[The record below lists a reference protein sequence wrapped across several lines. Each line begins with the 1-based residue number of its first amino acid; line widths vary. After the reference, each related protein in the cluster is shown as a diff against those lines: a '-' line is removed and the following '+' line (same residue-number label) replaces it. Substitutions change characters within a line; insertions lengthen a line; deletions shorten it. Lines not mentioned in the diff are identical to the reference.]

1 MTWQSPDEPVVAAL
15 QSRLSDVPLAG
26 DRGPRIVLKVPA
38 EVPWVPACR
47 HLLVGWLDE
56 GAPDE
61 RVRDALA
68 LVATELMAN
77 AVEHCPDAPA
87 VELEAT
93 METDGIRL
101 NVSNRS
107 AVPPVTQLPELPQP
121 DVIGGRGLYLVDHLA
136 DKLHIRRVADVT
148 MIEVKIQTM
157 PVQQSN
163 AEQTLETP
171 ASVAT
176 GSTSAA
182 NARSAPP

>member
-1 MTWQSPDEPVVAAL
+1 MTWQSSDAPVVAAL
-15 QSRLSDVPLAG
+15 QSRLSELALTG
-26 DRGPRIVLKVPA
+26 DGGPRIVLKVPA

-61 RVRDALA
+61 QVRDALA

-107 AVPPVTQLPELPQP
+107 AVPLEPKPPELPEP
-121 DVIGGRGLYLVDHLA
+121 DVIGGRGLFLVDRLA
-136 DKLHIRRVADVT
+136 EGLHIRRVADVT

-157 PVQQSN
+157 PNQQSD
-163 AEQTLETP
+163 AEQKPGTP
-171 ASVAT
+171 ANGAT
-176 GSTSAA
+176 GSRSAA
-182 NARSAPP
+182 DARSGAP